1 MTDQSDQTDD
11 TQAEETP
18 EQSGGHGG
26 YRVPSGPDLLHGFGL
41 FEEQVSA
48 TSAEA
53 AAHWDSRIW
62 RNGPVRL

>member
-11 TQAEETP
+11 TQDDETP
-18 EQSGGHGG
+18 EQRGGGA
-26 YRVPSGPDLLHGFGL
+26 YRVPSGPDLFNGFGL

-53 AAHWDSRIW
+53 AQQWDSRLW
-62 RNGPVRL
+62 RSGPVRL